1 VVNFETLMAVGETA
15 SFVADLSGTSFKIVS
30 EQSIGI

>member
-1 VVNFETLMAVGETA
+1 MAVGETA
-15 SFVADLSGTSFKIVS
+15 SFVADLSGTNFKIVS